1 MVQTFNPENVMLQD
15 SIGKNVANASLT
27 QAFTEELVK
36 TSLVARLGRRVNMT
50 DKTQIISNATTDGL
64 TNAYFVGEGEKIK
77 TAKIEGPG
85 EFYFTAKKIGVILPV
100 TNEFLTYTW
109 SEYFNHIVP
118 FITDEFNRKI
128 DGAAFLGLHNNP
140 FETVGT
146 DGQTVQGNVL
156 GAATES
162 GNVISG
168 DLTTDNIYD
177 LEDLTEK
184 EPNAF
189 VGHRT
194 LNRTLRT
201 LQDGQIEIGNGQFVG
216 GEYIYNRPENG
227 VGRLDDIAYAE
238 IQLGKDEST
247 GERLEYPKGTLLAGN
262 FDNLIYGI
270 PNGTNLKLMISDQ
283 ATLSTVQNAGPDS
296 GDFHLFEQDSQALR
310 ATFEIAV
317 AVPNNKDFAVLQP
330 SETVGV

>member
-85 EFYFTAKKIGVILPV
+85 DFYFTAKKIGVILPV

-109 SEYFNHIVP
+109 AEYFNHVVP

-128 DGAAFLGLHNNP
+128 DGAAFFGYHNDP
-140 FETVGT
+140 FKTVQT
-146 DGQTVQGNVL
+146 DGGEVQGNIL
-156 GAATES
+156 EAATQA
-162 GNVISG
+162 GNVIEG
-168 DLTTDNIYD
+168 DLTADNIYD
-177 LEDLTEK
+177 LEELTDS

-189 VGHRT
+189 VGNRK
-194 LNRTLRT
+194 LNRQLRS
-201 LQDGQIEIGNGQFVG
+201 LKDGAIEIGNGQIVG
-216 GEYIYNRPENG
+216 GEYIYTRPQNG
-227 VGRLDDIAYAE
+227 LGRLDDIAYAE
-238 IQLGKDEST
+238 VALGKDETT
-247 GERLEYPKGTLLAGN
+247 GERLEYPEGTLLAGN

-296 GDFHLFEQDSQALR
+296 GDFHLFEQDAQALR

-330 SETVGV
+330 SGTVGV

>member
-50 DKTQIISNATTDGL
+50 NKTQIISNATTDGL

-77 TAKIEGPG
+77 TAKIEGAG
-85 EFYFTAKKIGVILPV
+85 DFYFTAKKIGVILPV

-109 SEYFNHIVP
+109 AEYFNHVVP

-128 DGAAFLGLHNNP
+128 DGAAFFGLHNNP
-140 FETVGT
+140 FETTNT
-146 DGQTVQGNVL
+146 DGQVVQGSIL
-156 GAATES
+156 GAATEA
-162 GNVISG
+162 GNVIEG
-168 DLTTDNIYD
+168 GLTVDDIYD
-177 LEDLTEK
+177 LEDTTEN

-194 LNRTLRT
+194 LNRELRT

-216 GEYIYNRPENG
+216 GEYIYQRPQNG
-227 VGRLDDIAYAE
+227 LGRLDDIAYAE
-238 IQLGKDEST
+238 IKLGKDEST
-247 GERLEYPKGTLLAGN
+247 GERLEYPEGTLLAGN

-296 GDFHLFEQDSQALR
+296 GDFHLFEQDAQALR

-330 SETVGV
+330 SGTVGV